1 MLVSYFNTAG
11 GKVAAFEVTSLYG
24 VIHPLSIIIIWHVL
38 EEGQG
43 ACLSSLLSLVPPSCM
58 VAPNRE
64 LANTLFPF
72 DTSTLFNPMVQNN
85 INMDMDIDTPRG
97 RSAIHNSRELL
108 AHSSVSSIPY
118 VERME
123 TQSNN
128 PSWAD
133 QVELNE
139 LQELT
144 LSYANPEVGE
154 INPITRL

>member
-1 MLVSYFNTAG
+1 
-11 GKVAAFEVTSLYG
+11 
-24 VIHPLSIIIIWHVL
+24 
-38 EEGQG
+38 
-43 ACLSSLLSLVPPSCM
+43 M

-97 RSAIHNSRELL
+97 RSAIPSANNSRELL

-154 INPITRL
+154 INPLTRL

>member
-1 MLVSYFNTAG
+1 MLVSYSNTAG
-11 GKVAAFEVTSLYG
+11 GKVAAFEVISLYG

-97 RSAIHNSRELL
+97 RSAIPSAITLESCWHIQ
-108 AHSSVSSIPY
+108 VSLPF
-118 VERME
+118 
-123 TQSNN
+123 
-128 PSWAD
+128 
-133 QVELNE
+133 
-139 LQELT
+139 LT
-144 LSYANPEVGE
+144 LRGWKLKAIILLGQTKWNSMNCKNLLCPMQ
-154 INPITRL
+154 TLR

>member
-1 MLVSYFNTAG
+1 
-11 GKVAAFEVTSLYG
+11 
-24 VIHPLSIIIIWHVL
+24 VL

-97 RSAIHNSRELL
+97 RSAIPSANNSRELL

-144 LSYANPEVGE
+144 LSYANPEVGG
-154 INPITRL
+154 N

>member
-1 MLVSYFNTAG
+1 MSYFNTAG
-11 GKVAAFEVTSLYG
+11 GKVAAFEVISLYG

-72 DTSTLFNPMVQNN
+72 DASTLFNPMVQNN
-85 INMDMDIDTPRG
+85 INMDMDINTPRG
-97 RSAIHNSRELL
+97 RSAIPSANNSRELL

-118 VERME
+118 VKRME
-123 TQSNN
+123 AQSNN

-133 QVELNE
+133 RVELKE

-144 LSYANPEVGE
+144 LSYANPEVGG
-154 INPITRL
+154 N